1 MRPSSPLRYP
11 GGKGCLS
18 DFLSDLLEINQLI
31 GCDYFE
37 PYAGG
42 AGAGLNLL
50 CTGRVRAVHINDADP
65 RVHALWCA
73 LLDENERFID
83 QIQSVTLNV
92 EEWRRQ
98 HAICAAGDSVD
109 RFALGFAAFY
119 MNRCNRS
126 GVLKGAGPIGGL
138 HQSGEWRLDARF
150 NRVDLVARVR
160 VLGELRDRIHV
171 TGLDAIEFLKQEF
184 PVDRARAFVYADPP
198 YLVRG
203 RKLYLNGYGPG
214 DHAELARY
222 LGTQRVLP
230 WLVSYDDEPLIRDLY
245 AEHQIDILPI
255 RYSLQ
260 RKRAAHELLIAPHH
274 VYVPT
279 AGRSARRAHLAYST
293 VELQS

>member
-18 DFLSDLLEINQLI
+18 NFLSDLLELNELI

-50 CTGRVRAVHINDADP
+50 CANRVGAVHINDADP
-65 RVHALWCA
+65 RVHAFWSA
-73 LLDENERFID
+73 MLDETDRFIE
-83 QIQSVTLNV
+83 QVQSVPLNV
-92 EEWRRQ
+92 EEWRHQ
-98 HAICAAGDSVD
+98 HAICTAGNSVD

-126 GVLKGAGPIGGL
+126 GVMKGAGPIGGH

-150 NRVDLVARVR
+150 NRAELVARVR
-160 VLGELRDRIHV
+160 ALGELRDRIHV
-171 TGLDAIEFLKQEF
+171 TGLDAIEFLKQIL
-184 PVDRARAFVYADPP
+184 PSAHTRAFVYADPP

-203 RKLYLNGYGPG
+203 RKLYLNGYRPD

-222 LGTQRVLP
+222 LTTQRVLP

-245 AEHQIDILPI
+245 AEHQIDVLPI

-279 AGRSARRAHLAYST
+279 AGRSARRAHLPHST
-293 VELQS
+293 VDLQS

>member
-18 DFLSDLLEINQLI
+18 EFLSDLLEINELI
-31 GCDYFE
+31 GCDYYE

-50 CTGRVRAVHINDADP
+50 CTDRVGAVHINDADP
-65 RVHALWCA
+65 RVYAFWCA
-73 LLDENERFID
+73 MLNETGRFIE
-83 QIQSVTLNV
+83 QIKSVPLNV

-98 HAICAAGDSVD
+98 HAICASGDAED
-109 RFALGFAAFY
+109 IFALGFAAFY

-126 GVLKGAGPIGGL
+126 GVLKEAGPIGGYQ
-138 HQSGEWRLDARF
+138 QSGKWRLDVRF
-150 NRVDLVARVR
+150 NRAELATRVST
-160 VLGELRDRIHV
+160 LGELRDRIHV
-171 TGLDAIEFLKQEF
+171 TGMDAIEFLRQEL
-184 PVDRARAFVYADPP
+184 PADRSRAFVYADPP
-198 YLVRG
+198 YVVRG
-203 RKLYLNGYGPG
+203 RKLYLNGYGPD

-222 LGTQRVLP
+222 LTMQRVLP

-245 AEHQIDILPI
+245 AGHQIDLLPI

-279 AGRSARRAHLAYST
+279 AGRSGRRAHLSCST
-293 VELQS
+293 VEIQS